1 MSTSLPLTAALIT
14 SFCFAIMAMAAVKL
28 ETFNKAKLRK
38 LRESSKRLA
47 ERCEKVFPAISRLRL
62 AAHLLVAISFF
73 ASIICYLDWAAD
85 KSSLLSVTLG
95 IALSLFI
102 FLILEVGN
110 EKLSLPATARLLI
123 FFLPIL
129 KLAAWILSPIVFPLD
144 SWIQKIRD
152 NSADPMNTGK
162 VTAEDE
168 ILSLVEDDKE
178 IASGAASSSGL
189 EVEEK
194 RMLNGVINLDKTFV
208 HEIMT
213 PRVDMDVLPETAS
226 LEEVKKTIAE
236 TGHSRI
242 PVYRRSIDSISGIIY
257 AKDLL
262 DDQRIK
268 EAGSVAALAHSP
280 VFIPESKN
288 VSDLLDEF
296 RQTRNHLAIVLDEYG
311 GTAGVVTIEDILEEI
326 VGEIRDEYD
335 HDEASTPEV
344 PHLEEDG
351 SLINDGRMTIWEI
364 NQLLDIDI
372 SEEQNFDTL
381 GGYIMASQGKIPAKG
396 EHLLTEHLEI
406 DILDADR
413 RKLISVKVRKR
424 ERQDGESQSPPTTR

>member
-1 MSTSLPLTAALIT
+1 MSTSLPLTAALI
-14 SFCFAIMAMAAVKL
+14 SSIGFAFLALAAVKL

-38 LRESSKRLA
+38 LRENSKRLA
-47 ERCEKVFPAISRLRL
+47 EELEEAFPIISRLRL
-62 AAHLLVAISFF
+62 AAHLLVLLMLLGSTL
-73 ASIICYLDWAAD
+73 CYLGWAAD
-85 KSSLLSVTLG
+85 KSRLLTAGTGVLLTL
-95 IALSLFI
+95 
-102 FLILEVGN
+102 LILLFLEITI
-110 EKLSLPATARLLI
+110 EKLSLPATARLLV
-123 FFLPIL
+123 FFLPL
-129 KLAAWILSPIVFPLD
+129 FKLATWLFSPLVFPLD
-144 SWIQKIRD
+144 IWIQRIREQD
-152 NSADPMNTGK
+152 DDPLNLGK

-168 ILSLVEDDKE
+168 ILSLVEDDE
-178 IASGAASSSGL
+178 EEEPGAASSSGL
-189 EVEEK
+189 ELDEK

-226 LEEVKKTIAE
+226 IEEMKKTIAE

-242 PVYRRSIDSISGIIY
+242 PIYHQSIDSISGIVY

-262 DDQRIK
+262 DDARVEK
-268 EAGSVAALAHSP
+268 AANVRAIAHSP

-335 HDEASTPEV
+335 HDEPSTPEV

-351 SLINDGRMTIWEI
+351 SLINDGRMTIWEV
-364 NQLLDIDI
+364 NQLLDVEI
-372 SEEQNFDTL
+372 SEEQGFDTL
-381 GGYIMASQGKIPAKG
+381 GGYIMASQGKIPKKG
-396 EHLLTEHLEI
+396 EHLITEHLEI
-406 DILDADR
+406 DIIDADR
-413 RKLISVKVRKR
+413 RKLILVKVRKR
-424 ERQDGESQSPPTTR
+424 ENTGKDSRTED

>member
-1 MSTSLPLTAALIT
+1 MSTSLLLTAALVT
-14 SFCFAIMAMAAVKL
+14 SIGFAFLALAAVKL

-47 ERCEKVFPAISRLRL
+47 ERLELVFPIISRLRL
-62 AAHLLVAISFF
+62 AAHLLVVLLLLCSVIF
-73 ASIICYLDWAAD
+73 YLAWAAD
-85 KSSLLSVTLG
+85 KSRLITAGGGGLL
-95 IALSLFI
+95 AL
-102 FLILEVGN
+102 LILLFLELTV
-110 EKLSLPATARLLI
+110 EKLSLPATARLLA
-123 FFLPIL
+123 FTLPL
-129 KLAAWILSPIVFPLD
+129 FKLATWLFSPLVFPLD
-144 SWIQKIRD
+144 IWIQRIREQED
-152 NSADPMNTGK
+152 DPLNLGK
-162 VTAEDE
+162 VTVEDE
-168 ILSLVEDDKE
+168 ILSLVEEDE
-178 IASGAASSSGL
+178 EEEPGMVSSSGL
-189 EVEEK
+189 EMDEK

-226 LEEVKKTIAE
+226 IAEIKKTITE

-242 PVYRRSIDSISGIIY
+242 PIYHESIDTISGIVY

-262 DDQRIK
+262 DDARLEK
-268 EAGSVAALAHSP
+268 AANARAIAHNP

-335 HDEASTPEV
+335 HDEASTPEI

-351 SLINDGRMTIWEI
+351 SLINDGRMAIWEV
-364 NQLLDIDI
+364 NQLLDVEI
-372 SEEQNFDTL
+372 SEEQGFDTL
-381 GGYIMASQGKIPAKG
+381 GGYILASQGKIPAKG
-396 EHLLTEHLEI
+396 ENLVTEHLEI
-406 DILDADR
+406 EILDADR
-413 RKLISVKVRKR
+413 RRLIQVKVRKR
-424 ERQDGESQSPPTTR
+424 DNPGKDARTED